1 MKTVWIGLT
10 VASLFAT
17 ADAVRAQQPSFRV
30 STDLVN
36 VNVSVVGADAQP
48 VQGLTEDQFLLFEDG
63 VPQQVQFFAAGEMPL
78 DVAILLDTSASM
90 AGVMPLIRSAASRFA
105 TALRDHDR
113 VTVMGIA
120 TGLHILQPLT
130 HDKQAAIQAIASTRA
145 GGHTP
150 LYSSVY
156 TALAELE
163 KVRRT
168 YDAPRRQAIVV
179 LSDGDDT
186 ASGLGFDEL
195 LDRARRSAVP
205 IYTIAPRPTRTIQ
218 ALREAAFGETT
229 HLEDFELRRLA
240 RETGARAFFP
250 VALQDLS
257 GIYDDIAQEL
267 AHQYSIG
274 YQPTN
279 AHFGGEFRRIALR
292 VVVRGVT
299 WRARTGYIADA
310 LHTAGPLLR

>member
-1 MKTVWIGLT
+1 MKTLWIGLAIGLLAMSPET
-10 VASLFAT
+10 MHAE
-17 ADAVRAQQPSFRV
+17 QPSFRV

-63 VPQQVQFFAAGEMPL
+63 VPQHVEFFAAGEMPL
-78 DVAILLDTSASM
+78 DVVIMLDTSASM
-90 AGVMPLIRSAASRFA
+90 AGVMPLIRAAAGRF
-105 TALRDHDR
+105 TQALRDHDR

-120 TGLHILQPLT
+120 TGLRILQPLT
-130 HDKQAAIQAIASTRA
+130 LDKTAAMRAIANTRP
-145 GGHTP
+145 GGYTP
-150 LYSSVY
+150 LYSSLY

-179 LSDGDDT
+179 LSDGNDT
-186 ASGLGFDEL
+186 ASGLGFEEL

-205 IYTIAPRPTRTIQ
+205 IYTIAPRPTQTIK

-229 HLEDFELRRLA
+229 HLQDFELRRLA

-250 VALQDLS
+250 IALQDLS

-274 YQPTN
+274 YQSTN
-279 AHFGGEFRRIALR
+279 GEFTGEFRHIALR
-292 VVVRGVT
+292 VVVKGVT
-299 WRARTGYIADA
+299 WRARTGYIAERPYA
-310 LHTAGPLLR
+310 AGPELR